1 VRSIYD
7 GYLGWFNADPS
18 TLNPLPPK
26 ERANSYVELAGGK
39 EEMLLQLRKSV
50 REDRNY
56 RWAAEI
62 ATWLIRAYPDL
73 KEAKD
78 LKAEAFRELA
88 YDTINASWR
97 NFYLMGALE
106 LEGKLKDAKQTIN
119 FGSPD
124 IVSQFRT
131 ADVLRGLTIK
141 LNPKQAIDAHMTMAF
156 IISDR
161 NDESHAL
168 EIRRGI
174 VEYKEKIP
182 KDYDVSLV
190 MKRKIVEEVL
200 LGQTTLQQGVQ
211 SGEIII
217 QKGDGKQVEKFFSY
231 FDLAPGS
238 EGDSITLLDR

>member
-1 VRSIYD
+1 M
-7 GYLGWFNADPS
+7 
-18 TLNPLPPK
+18 
-26 ERANSYVELAGGK
+26 ELAGGK

-73 KEAKD
+73 QEAKD

-141 LNPKQAIDAHMTMAF
+141 LNPKHAIDAHMTMAF